1 MLKNYFKLAFR
12 HLWKSKGYS
21 AINIIGLAFGLAI
34 CLLITLF
41 VADEL
46 SYDKFNSKSDR
57 IFRINADFLVNGGNF
72 NERIVPA
79 LLGEVLVKD
88 YPQIQ
93 SSVRIIGTHDFLV
106 KKGTET
112 LVEPGGCYADAT
124 LFDIFSLPMLSG
136 DPKTVLL
143 QPNSLVISE
152 SVARKYFGST
162 DVIGKTL
169 HLDNT
174 ADYQITGVIK
184 NMPAQSHI
192 HFNLIK
198 AMSGY
203 PESREANWMSDN
215 FVTYILARP
224 GTTEQNINSFLRV
237 ETKKYMDTSLKQMTG
252 SSIADLEKKG
262 EYFRYLAMPL
272 TKIHLYSD
280 LTTEAEPSGNIQYV
294 YIFSIISVFILLIA
308 CVNFMNLSTARSAGR
323 AKEVG
328 MRKVLGSQ
336 RSSLMAQFLTESM
349 LTSFVALACAVFIA
363 YLLLPFLNQLSS
375 KNIHIQLFSGGWLIF
390 PLLLSAVVVGLLAGI
405 YPAFYLSSF
414 EPIKVLKR
422 KIGHRLQK

>member
-1 MLKNYFKLAFR
+1 MFSNHLKIAFR
-12 HLWKSKGYS
+12 NLWKSKGYS

-41 VADEL
+41 VIDEL
-46 SYDKFNSKSDR
+46 SYDKFNAKADR
-57 IFRINADFLVNGGNF
+57 IYRINADFLVNGGSF
-72 NERIVPA
+72 NERTVPA

-88 YPQIQ
+88 YPQIET
-93 SSVRIIGTHDFLV
+93 SVRIIGTHDFLV
-106 KKGTET
+106 KKGAET

-136 DPKTVLL
+136 DPKTALV

-162 DVIGKTL
+162 DVLGKTL

-184 NMPAQSHI
+184 DIPAQSHI
-192 HFNLIK
+192 HFKLIK

-203 PESREANWMSDN
+203 PESHDTNWMSDN
-215 FVTYILARP
+215 FVTYLLARP
-224 GTTEQNINSFLRV
+224 GTTEHDINNFLRV
-237 ETKKYMDTSLKQMTG
+237 ETKKYMETALKQMTG
-252 SSIADLEKKG
+252 STIADLENKG

-272 TKIHLYSD
+272 PKIHLYSN

-294 YIFSIISVFILLIA
+294 YIFTIISVFILLIA

-323 AKEVG
+323 AREVG
-328 MRKVLGSQ
+328 VRKVLGSA
-336 RSSLMAQFLTESM
+336 RGELITQFLTESL
-349 LTSFVALACAVFIA
+349 LTSFIALACAVFIA
-363 YLLLPFLNQLSS
+363 WFLLPYLNQLSS
-375 KNIHIQLFSGGWLIF
+375 KNISLHLFSGGWLIF
-390 PLLLSAVVVGLLAGI
+390 PLLLSAIVVGLLAGT
-405 YPAFYLSSF
+405 L
-414 EPIKVLKR
+414 
-422 KIGHRLQK
+422 